1 MTQGLKV
8 SYDVADFMTSISRT
22 DGVDE
27 TWGLTV
33 DFMSGLG
40 ASHVGVSLNLNE
52 PEPLLLW
59 TTPQWM
65 SELFLESIYPELDLA
80 WEHCKDNVTPYLGG
94 KSVEGLSPDLPE
106 ARRRYLEE
114 ITAVDIRTTC
124 SIPVHGNVAKEWGIF
139 DFATD
144 FGPGD
149 IKAFQKEFGAK
160 IYLAAVAAFRRLQT
174 QIQTH
179 DSEPVPLTP
188 SERECLLWLGRGL
201 RNESIAARLGVRP
214 VTVEFH
220 LSNARKKLS
229 AQTREQALA
238 TAMLEGFVSP

>member
-1 MTQGLKV
+1 MKNGLEV
-8 SYDVADFMTSISRT
+8 NYDVADFMTSISRAE
-22 DGVDE
+22 GVDE

-40 ASHVGVSLNLNE
+40 ASHVGISLNLND

-65 SELFLESIYPELDLA
+65 KELFLECIYPDLDVA
-80 WEHCKDNVTPYLGG
+80 WEHCRQNVTPHLGG
-94 KSVEGLSPDLPE
+94 KSVECVSPDLP
-106 ARRRYLEE
+106 ALRRQYLEE
-114 ITAVDIRTTC
+114 ITEAGISTTC
-124 SIPVHGNVAKEWGIF
+124 SIPVHGSDADKWGIF

-149 IKAFQKEFGAK
+149 IDAFQKEFGAK
-160 IYLAAVAAFRRLQT
+160 VYLAATAAFRRLQN
-174 QIQTH
+174 QIETKT
-179 DSEPVPLTP
+179 DDPVPLTP

-201 RNESIAARLGVRP
+201 RNESIAAKLGVRP

-238 TAMLEGFVSP
+238 TALLEGFVSP

>member
-124 SIPVHGNVAKEWGIF
+124 SIPVHGNVAREWGIF

-160 IYLAAVAAFRRLQT
+160 I
-174 QIQTH
+174 
-179 DSEPVPLTP
+179 
-188 SERECLLWLGRGL
+188 
-201 RNESIAARLGVRP
+201 
-214 VTVEFH
+214 
-220 LSNARKKLS
+220 
-229 AQTREQALA
+229 
-238 TAMLEGFVSP
+238 